1 MGPAQRV
8 RLFSAS
14 DARFAIACAAVTAGV
29 VLLGTLWVGRREVA
43 PAPDPTDVVRV
54 GVVQGQTVPGY
65 LDASRT
71 ELGGLA
77 EPSAPTA
84 GDMWALVSLGS
95 YVPAGRLPG
104 LLEGASVAQVYA
116 RVPLPEQHTPVV
128 RIAVYRLPADVLT
141 GMLDAAIA
149 RDSEKA
155 SYEQLASKLGASQAR
170 ARDAYAAAART
181 AGMEASAYRSGCA
194 CVFAAVVRGAPAVL
208 QEVAARE
215 GVRAVDPAPEVRS
228 LDRTEF
234 RPPWPEQTGVVPASP
249 AVPTGPAGIAS
260 QPPAPIVSA
269 PGVDVTSASSRDSG
283 HLNDPS
289 ASASEDLPAV
299 PSASDATAA
308 HDATSASAAAP

>member
-14 DARFAIACAAVTAGV
+14 DARFAIACVAVTAGV

-43 PAPDPTDVVRV
+43 PTSNSTDIVRV

-65 LDASRT
+65 LDSSRT
-71 ELGGLA
+71 ELGALA
-77 EPSAPTA
+77 EPSAPSA
-84 GDMWALVSLGS
+84 GDLWALVSLGS
-95 YVPAGRLPG
+95 YVPAGLLPG

-128 RIAVYRLPADVLT
+128 RIPVYRLPADVLS

-149 RDSEKA
+149 RDTEKA
-155 SYEQLASKLGASQAR
+155 SYEQLASKLPASEAR

-181 AGMEASAYRSGCA
+181 AEMEASAYRSGCP
-194 CVFAAVVRGAPAVL
+194 CVYAAVVRGTPAAL

-234 RPPWPEQTGVVPASP
+234 RPPLPEQTGVVPA
-249 AVPTGPAGIAS
+249 VPTASPGIAS
-260 QPPAPIVSA
+260 QPSAPIVSS
-269 PGVDVTSASSRDSG
+269 PGVDVTSTSSRDSR

>member
-8 RLFSAS
+8 RLLSAS

-29 VLLGTLWVGRREVA
+29 VLLGALWVGRREAA
-43 PAPDPTDVVRV
+43 PVQDPIDVVRI

-65 LDASRT
+65 LDSSRT
-71 ELGGLA
+71 ELGALA
-77 EPSAPTA
+77 EPSAPAA
-84 GDMWALVSLGS
+84 GDMWALVSFGS

-116 RVPLPEQHTPVV
+116 RVPMPGQHTQVV
-128 RIAVYRLPADVLT
+128 RIPVYRLPADVLT

-149 RDSEKA
+149 RDTEKA
-155 SYEQLASKLGASQAR
+155 AYEQLASKLPAAEAR
-170 ARDAYAAAART
+170 ARDAYAAAAHT
-181 AGMEASAYRSGCA
+181 AEVEAAAYRSGCS
-194 CVFAAVVRGAPAVL
+194 CVFAAVVRGTPAAL
-208 QEVAARE
+208 QQVAARP
-215 GVRAVDPAPEVRS
+215 GVRAVDAAPEVRS

-234 RPPWPEQTGVVPASP
+234 RPPLPEQTGVVPA
-249 AVPTGPAGIAS
+249 VPTAAAGIAS
-260 QPPAPIVSA
+260 QPSAPIVSA